1 MSVVC
6 IDCLGSL
13 LTLVHCSVRI
23 DIDAVLQ
30 ESALREAAEV
40 AREERRLL
48 LEERKR
54 QKLLA
59 TKQARPRKPKAISSI
74 FGQKKPSIKLI
85 IPKIYKPVYC
95 CALCPDTTPLQ
106 LIPIHREEVE
116 NGDVSG
122 GEKRKRLNQ
131 AHLACVRSTP
141 ELWIADVW
149 DELKSRSVRKV
160 MGMDG
165 ISKDRWNLASQ
176 HIHRD
181 QFAHADHF
189 IPQKCSSC
197 TDLNAQK
204 YGSKIQC
211 TKGKCVRAYHV
222 TCAIRDP
229 HVEFQE
235 LEVDEWVA
243 LEDARS
249 VGTVQEGDMQV
260 DGGVDVKQKAKR
272 FERVTVVHAQCLC
285 PQHNP
290 VGRPRKLFYVGALN
304 RQLHN
309 RRSRRSRRSL

>member
-1 MSVVC
+1 
-6 IDCLGSL
+6 
-13 LTLVHCSVRI
+13 
-23 DIDAVLQ
+23 
-30 ESALREAAEV
+30 
-40 AREERRLL
+40 
-48 LEERKR
+48 
-54 QKLLA
+54 
-59 TKQARPRKPKAISSI
+59 
-74 FGQKKPSIKLI
+74 
-85 IPKIYKPVYC
+85 
-95 CALCPDTTPLQ
+95 
-106 LIPIHREEVE
+106 
-116 NGDVSG
+116 
-122 GEKRKRLNQ
+122 
-131 AHLACVRSTP
+131 
-141 ELWIADVW
+141 
-149 DELKSRSVRKV
+149 

-309 RRSRRSRRSL
+309 RRSRRSRRSLRNPPLLRNIPHCRTDVRSRLNWRLEFGDHICLAWIATKRVQLLQRIKGMRQRVI